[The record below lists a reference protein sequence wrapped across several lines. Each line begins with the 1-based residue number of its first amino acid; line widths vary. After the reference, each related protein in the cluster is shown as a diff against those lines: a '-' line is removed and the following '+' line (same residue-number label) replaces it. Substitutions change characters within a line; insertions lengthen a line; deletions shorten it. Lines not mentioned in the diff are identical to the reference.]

1 MLRNFVRRLEALWQR
16 LEHVSEERCILAV
29 MGISSGQDDLRI
41 CAIQEG
47 WRLSFATTVER
58 AVRIRQTNRI
68 DVVLY
73 DCDVADID
81 WRQDLFTLLN
91 CAEPVFAIVISRV
104 VYAQLSLAVLEGGG
118 YAVTGKPLKR
128 QSLTALVNGA
138 LQLKDTIDSCRV
150 LEQV

>member
-1 MLRNFVRRLEALWQR
+1 MLRNFVRRIGTLWRQLEY
-16 LEHVSEERCILAV
+16 VPEERSILAV
-29 MGISSGQDDLRI
+29 MGISSGQDDLRV

-47 WRLSFATTVER
+47 WRLLFATTVER

-73 DCDVADID
+73 DCDVAEID
-81 WRQDLFTLLN
+81 WRQDLFAMLN
-91 CAEPVFAIVISRV
+91 CAEPVFAIMISRV
-104 VYAQLSLAVLEGGG
+104 VNAQFSMAVLESGA

-128 QSLTALVNGA
+128 QSVTALVNGA